1 MTTAPDPCL
10 CELRISGFELR
21 VCHHSV
27 TVENDRSWAS
37 VRHSTQDHF
46 QVSYPWASFFSVLS
60 LSRACQWCPPSMAS
74 LIVLIA
80 EVPGSFRWPPA
91 QDPLAT
97 SLLDLPHW
105 QPLCGRKS
113 CGALSTECLQYSLWL
128 WFWLQSRDK
137 VKHSHSPT
145 WEAAQ
150 SWGRH
155 VSSIMDLQRVPVL
168 FCGEADHLNLPSHKA
183 GLLGFVLI
191 KLI

>member
-1 MTTAPDPCL
+1 MPVTTAPDPCL

-74 LIVLIA
+74 LTLLIA

-97 SLLDLPHW
+97 SLLDLPHPLGNHYAEGKLW
-105 QPLCGRKS
+105 GTVHRMSSVLSLAMVLTSKQRQNEAQPLPYLRS
-113 CGALSTECLQYSLWL
+113 C
-128 WFWLQSRDK
+128 
-137 VKHSHSPT
+137 
-145 WEAAQ
+145 
-150 SWGRH
+150 
-155 VSSIMDLQRVPVL
+155 PVL
-168 FCGEADHLNLPSHKA
+168 GLSCLLRHGSPASPSS
-183 GLLGFVLI
+183 VLWRS
-191 KLI
+191 